1 MIGLDISLPNIV
13 WIGVRES
20 DIKNISDM
28 FVASITIFG
37 SGKNGN
43 ISMDSEYNRRFNHNQ
58 PIEEYDSFFQR
69 EMKKFIKSNKETVF
83 LCYDAL
89 DCEKFDAELVSHI
102 ICFNSFALLKFF
114 DSKFRQKRWAEGF
127 VDVLPYKIINCK
139 NALDNFDLKKSG
151 KWVFQKDFSCGGNGT
166 FLFENYLKASDN
178 FFAYPDEK
186 VIVTKFEQNNISVN
200 IHAVI
205 YQKEVVLFPLSIQLI
220 DNKNYKLEYVGS
232 DFSAAKCLKE
242 DEYNSI
248 VEAASAICKRMQDK
262 GYLGICGIDF
272 IIVDGKCYFMEV
284 NARFQ
289 ASSSLLND
297 FLLGNGFP
305 SLQEYHMDSFY
316 NNNCTL
322 AFPPRFA
329 DGAQYIYHFNSKN
342 CSKLLFTYNNLKTS
356 NCFNVYDDDLSWNFV
371 IDEGSYLFSIRSL
384 GSISSI
390 TYQNDIRL
398 YPDLKLCDFLINSS
412 LTCRNLTNL
421 KIALLSR
428 GTRISFICRKM
439 LDDLGGAD
447 IEEFSAITINL
458 FDDFWITVPCN
469 ESQHEM
475 SPFEITYDNDS
486 FELKYYEKA
495 VLPVKI
501 MMKDT
506 IGECKTCKGHLYK
519 EIVYKSPDR
528 LRIYHRDG
536 CALQNAGV
544 GCKFCDLFGSSESFH
559 FVEICEALSAYFNC
573 SGVRHFMIGGGSE
586 IECNNCR
593 NILMI
598 AKYISSHTDK
608 SIYVMSRPITD
619 KEILLELKQN
629 SVTEIAYNI
638 EIFDEQIAK
647 DVMPGKTKCSLEV
660 YYKCL
665 ELATRVWGKKG
676 QVRSMILLGFDDIN
690 TFNKGIEKLCS
701 IGVAPMLSVFRP
713 CTETPLENFAS
724 FDEETVMK
732 YYNSAK
738 RICAKYN
745 MTLGPTCK
753 ACQNN
758 TVVVDL

>member
-1 MIGLDISLPNIV
+1 MDISPSNIV

-20 DIKNISDM
+20 DIKNISDI

-58 PIEEYDSFFQR
+58 PIDEYDSFFQR
-69 EMKKFIKSNKETVF
+69 EMKKFIRSNKEVVF

-89 DCEKFDAELVSHI
+89 DCEKFDSELVSHI
-102 ICFNSFALLKFF
+102 ICLNSFDLLRFF

-127 VDVLPYKIINCK
+127 TNVLPYKITNCK
-139 NALDNFDLKKSG
+139 NVLDSFDLKKSE

-166 FLFENYLKASDN
+166 FLLKKHSKAN
-178 FFAYPDEK
+178 CKYFANPDEN
-186 VIVTKFEQNNISVN
+186 VMVTKFEQNNISVN

-205 YQKEVVLFPLSIQLI
+205 YQKEIVLFPLSIQLI
-220 DNKNYKLEYVGS
+220 DNDNYKLEYIGS
-232 DFSAAKCLKE
+232 DFSAAKCVKE

-248 VEAASAICKRMQDK
+248 AKSASVICKKMQEK

-297 FLLGNGFP
+297 FLLSKGFP

-316 NNNCTL
+316 NSTCTL
-322 AFPPRFA
+322 VSPPRFA
-329 DGAQYIYHFNSKN
+329 DGSQFIYHFNSKN
-342 CSKLLFTYNNLKTS
+342 YSKLLLTYNNLKNS
-356 NCFNVYDDDLSWNFV
+356 NSFNVYDDDLSWNFV
-371 IDEGSYLFSIRSL
+371 IDEGSYLFSIRSF
-384 GSISSI
+384 GPISSI
-390 TYQNDIRL
+390 TYQNDVRF
-398 YPDLKLCDFLINSS
+398 YPNLKLCDFLINSS
-412 LTCRNLTNL
+412 LTLSNLTKL

-428 GTRISFICRKM
+428 GTRISFRGRKI
-439 LDDLGGAD
+439 LDGLGGAD

-469 ESQHEM
+469 ESRHEI
-475 SPFEITYDNDS
+475 SPFEITYDNDR
-486 FELKYYEKA
+486 FELKYYEK
-495 VLPVKI
+495 VVFPIKI

-528 LRIYHRDG
+528 LRIYHRNG

-544 GCKFCDLFGSSESFH
+544 GCKFCDLFGSSEPFD
-559 FVEICEALSAYFNC
+559 FGEICEALSDYLNC
-573 SGVRHFMIGGGSE
+573 DEVRHFMIGGGSE
-586 IECNNCR
+586 MECNNCR
-593 NILMI
+593 NVLMI
-598 AKYISSHTDK
+598 AKYISSRTDK
-608 SIYVMSRPITD
+608 SVYIMTRPITD
-619 KEILLELKQN
+619 KEILLELKHN

-638 EIFDEQIAK
+638 EIFDERIAK
-647 DVMPGKTKCSLEV
+647 KVMPGKTKCSLNV

-665 ELATRVWGKKG
+665 ELATQVWGKKG
-676 QVRSMILLGFDDIN
+676 QVRSMILLGFDDID

-713 CTETPLENFAS
+713 CGETPLENFAP
-724 FDEETVMK
+724 FDEDTVMK

-745 MTLGPTCK
+745 MTLGPTCR

-758 TVVVDL
+758 TVAVDL